1 MKTAREV
8 ILALWLGGVVISSAL
23 AQILDPVVIWANP
36 TSARIKCLSTVPG
49 KMTVEYGTTPSLG
62 QISPP
67 EWRDLPNTDVTRH
80 YVNLIGLQPSTTYYY
95 RVRITPQGGGV
106 ELTSD
111 VRSFRTFRRFSKI
124 LPTVRYWSYIIGGD
138 WSANDRN
145 APYHYW
151 NAVHFDGHTG
161 YNGDGFPTLRQL
173 NPDTVLITYD
183 NITNNYAGIWRYNN
197 MHWQTW
203 AEERGISYEHIAMHY
218 AVDTEVALP
227 KPVGDKAFDHKAFV
241 YIVSGTYRAQP
252 IDTSDSYMSQ
262 VPAKVGEFI
271 AICHPLRFDAVYFV
285 VNTPASGGWDGVWEY
300 CNAVDANG
308 KPVSWAPLT
317 IVEDTTIVNGQK
329 LARSG
334 FVRFVPPKERT
345 EWKRSRMYS
354 GASDRDEIY
363 HRLTWRRGF
372 TIRFR
377 ITQQGTPPTFRTRN
391 DIHHEDFVKPGSGSG
406 REIIPGW
413 DSSWETNPA
422 NNGDPE
428 YNPNPPTEG
437 GLGTARS
444 ARFKWWSRAWYYKPE
459 ILRFLCNVFDPYYNE
474 WFLEAWIRDVVL
486 ASQYLDGWYCDNY
499 TPRTTPGTPITPN
512 KQYFIEMGE
521 YSQTAYTNGMAEMM
535 EKIGARLTQ
544 HGKLISANNNMFG
557 SFPWS
562 SGFNTADPLYLAAYY
577 APGIALTEIAM
588 QHNSIFIGNNRFP
601 NPDSWTSF
609 FTERYY
615 RTYVRGQY
623 HIPQYSYTIAV
634 EPANNTAEWW
644 EREKM
649 RALAQYLLIRD
660 PEGELLYLNTWHENF
675 IYGEFL
681 TDPNSSVNRY
691 YIGGIP
697 KQKAYYVDA
706 AERDFGQLI
715 TTVPA
720 PYSQFVFLPRTPYP
734 VVIPGLFIIH
744 QTDKAPKYDSQGN
757 FWGNTGR
764 TWCFA
769 RRYTRALALVQTGE
783 SAVPWDERGIN
794 EFTEIQLDGYYYRL
808 RSDNTTDPVPINR
821 INLRKGEGAVLI
833 PTEDAPP
840 PIPSVQ
846 VTISA
851 DKTNPKPLD
860 VVTVTITATNTGDG
874 EARNVRITH
883 DIPQG
888 ATYVR
893 GSLKLNG
900 NTLPDPTD
908 TTRIDVTVASIPAGG
923 QAVVVFQMVIR

>member
-8 ILALWLGGVVISSAL
+8 ILALWVWAAVIPSAL
-23 AQILDPVVIWANP
+23 AESLDPVVIWANP
-36 TSARIKCLSTVPG
+36 TSARIKCLSTLPG

-67 EWRDLPNTDVTRH
+67 EWRDLANTDVTRH
-80 YVNLIGLQPSTTYYY
+80 YVNLIGLQPNTTYYY
-95 RVRITPQGGGV
+95 RVRITPQGGGA
-106 ELTSD
+106 ELVSD
-111 VRSFRTFRRFSKI
+111 VRSFRTFRQFARV
-124 LPTVRYWSYIIGGD
+124 LPTIRFASYIIGSD
-138 WSANDRN
+138 WSANDTN
-145 APYHYW
+145 APYHEW
-151 NAVHFDGHTG
+151 NVNHYDMHFG
-161 YNGDGFPTLRQL
+161 YSDTAWSIAKAIK
-173 NPDTVLITYD
+173 PDTVLIAYD
-183 NITNNYAGIWRYNN
+183 NITNNYAAIWRYNN

-203 AEERGISYEHIAMHY
+203 AEQRGVSYEHIALHY
-218 AVDTEVALP
+218 AVDSEVRLP
-227 KPVGDKAFDHKAFV
+227 YPVGDTEFGHMAFV
-241 YIVSGTYRAQP
+241 YIFGTTYRAIP
-252 IDTSDSYMSQ
+252 IMTTDSYMNQ
-262 VPAKVGEFI
+262 VPNKVGEFI
-271 AICHPLRFDAVYFV
+271 AIGHPLRFDAVHFV
-285 VNTPASGGWDGVWEY
+285 LKTPASGGWDGVWEY

-308 KPVSWAPLT
+308 KPTSWAPLT
-317 IVEDTTIVNGQK
+317 IVEDTTVFNGQK
-329 LARSG
+329 LAQSG
-334 FVRFVPPKERT
+334 YVRFIPPKERT
-345 EWKRSRMYS
+345 EWKRSRIYS
-354 GASDRDEIY
+354 ADSNRDEIY
-363 HRLTWRRGF
+363 SPLLWRRGF
-372 TIRFR
+372 FVRFR
-377 ITQQGTPPTFRTRN
+377 ITQPGTAPTFQSRR
-391 DIHHEDFVKPGSGSG
+391 DIRHEDFAKPGSASG
-406 REIIPGW
+406 QEIIPGW
-413 DSSWETNPA
+413 DTSWETNPA

-428 YNPNPPTEG
+428 YNPNPPTSG
-437 GLGTARS
+437 GLGVAKS
-444 ARFKWWSRAWYYKPE
+444 ARFKWWSRAWYYRPE
-459 ILRFLCNVFDPYYNE
+459 NMRFLCNVFDPYYNE
-474 WFLEAWIRDVVL
+474 WFVGAWLDDRIFANPV
-486 ASQYLDGWYCDNY
+486 DGWYCDNY
-499 TPRTTPGTPITPN
+499 TPRTTPGTPVTPD
-512 KQYFIEMGE
+512 KQYFIEIGE
-521 YSQTAYTNGMAEMM
+521 YSQSVYTNGMAEMM
-535 EKIGARLTQ
+535 ERIGARLTQ
-544 HGKLISANNNMFG
+544 HGRLIAANSGMPAL
-557 SFPWS
+557 FPW
-562 SGFNTADPLYLAAYY
+562 DPQYATGDPMVNAAYY
-577 APGIALTEIAM
+577 APGVVLTEISM
-588 QHNSIFIGNNRFP
+588 QHNQVYIGNNRFP
-601 NPDSWTSF
+601 NPDAWTAF
-609 FTERYY
+609 FTSRYY
-615 RTYVRGQY
+615 RSYIRGQY
-623 HIPQYSYTIAV
+623 HSPQYSYTISVNAST
-634 EPANNTAEWW
+634 NTQEWW

-649 RALAQYLLIRD
+649 RALAQFLLIRD
-660 PEGELLYLNTWHENF
+660 PQAELLYLNAWHQNF
-675 IYGEFL
+675 VYGEFL

-706 AERDFGQLI
+706 AGRDFGQLI

-720 PYSQFVFLPRTPYP
+720 PYSQFVFLPSTPYP

-757 FWGNTGR
+757 FLGNTGR

-883 DIPQG
+883 NIPQG

-893 GSLKLNG
+893 GSLKLDG
-900 NTLPDPTD
+900 NALPDPTD